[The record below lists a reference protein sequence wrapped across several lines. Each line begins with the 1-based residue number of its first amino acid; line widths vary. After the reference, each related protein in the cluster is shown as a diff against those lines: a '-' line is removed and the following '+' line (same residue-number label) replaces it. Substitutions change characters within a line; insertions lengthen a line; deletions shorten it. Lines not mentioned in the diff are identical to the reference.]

1 MATSNSTIHQFQ
13 RVQNGFMR
21 VCLNLP
27 SYIQTDLL
35 HEAAGLETIRET
47 CEPGK
52 KTHKCNKRYDNNLR
66 IMQQL
71 SNFDSAEW
79 FQKSIRL
86 FDLILTVVE
95 NNFPI
100 REKNIYIYQFHT
112 IYLFRIH
119 SSIYRLGNKGLFLI
133 FFGLWGGVPSIL
145 GAFGQRPRRRRWPTV
160 LQ

>member
-1 MATSNSTIHQFQ
+1 
-13 RVQNGFMR
+13 MR

-71 SNFDSAEW
+71 SNFDSAE
-79 FQKSIRL
+79 
-86 FDLILTVVE
+86 
-95 NNFPI
+95 
-100 REKNIYIYQFHT
+100 
-112 IYLFRIH
+112 
-119 SSIYRLGNKGLFLI
+119 
-133 FFGLWGGVPSIL
+133 
-145 GAFGQRPRRRRWPTV
+145 
-160 LQ
+160 